1 MKSHP
6 MPEVGKAAPVFATID
21 DDEQKLRLSDFKGRY
36 VVLFF
41 YPKDDTPG

>member
-1 MKSHP
+1 MT
-6 MPEVGKAAPVFATID
+6 MPQQGQQAPTFSSTD
-21 DDEQKLRLSDFKGRY
+21 DTGRKIRLEDFRGRW

>member
-1 MKSHP
+1 MTPSL
-6 MPEVGKAAPVFATID
+6 PEVGKAAPAFATTD
-21 DDEQKLRLSDFKGRY
+21 DAEQKVKLSDFKGRY